1 MFSIKDKM
9 EWAPEQMMEQ
19 MFKHSDLEIQHV
31 IALLANEFIQTNWSK
46 LSKESSLAIYKMLL
60 DNFTQRWNKGVI
72 DPYSLTFI
80 RLSCKIGRIFWVQS
94 SFYKVGNI

>member
-1 MFSIKDKM
+1 
-9 EWAPEQMMEQ
+9 

-60 DNFTQRWNKGVI
+60 DNFTQR
-72 DPYSLTFI
+72 
-80 RLSCKIGRIFWVQS
+80 
-94 SFYKVGNI
+94 